1 MMMLFALFS
10 IFLLVIVVFSIDEE
24 KEYQTYLREKVNSE
38 HK

>member
-24 KEYQTYLREKVNSE
+24 KEYQAYLREKVDNE

>member
-24 KEYQTYLREKVNSE
+24 KEYQTYLREKLENE
-38 HK
+38 DK

>member
-24 KEYQTYLREKVNSE
+24 KEYQTYLREKIENE
-38 HK
+38 DK

>member
-24 KEYQTYLREKVNSE
+24 KEYHTYLRKKLEDENK
-38 HK
+38 

>member
-24 KEYQTYLREKVNSE
+24 KEYQTYLRKKFEDETK
-38 HK
+38 

>member
-24 KEYQTYLREKVNSE
+24 KEYQTYLREKLKNE
-38 HK
+38 DK

>member
-24 KEYQTYLREKVNSE
+24 KEYQTYLREKFKNE
-38 HK
+38 DK

>member
-10 IFLLVIVVFSIDEE
+10 IFLLFIVVFSIDEE
-24 KEYQTYLREKVNSE
+24 KEYQTYLREKVDNE

>member
-24 KEYQTYLREKVNSE
+24 KEYQTYLRENLKNE
-38 HK
+38 DK

>member
-24 KEYQTYLREKVNSE
+24 KEYQTYLRTKLEDENK
-38 HK
+38 

>member
-24 KEYQTYLREKVNSE
+24 KEYQTYLREKLEDEN
-38 HK
+38 K

>member
-24 KEYQTYLREKVNSE
+24 KEYQTYLMKKLEDENK
-38 HK
+38 

>member
-24 KEYQTYLREKVNSE
+24 KEYQTDLRKNLEDENK
-38 HK
+38 

>member
-24 KEYQTYLREKVNSE
+24 KEYQTYLREKIKNE
-38 HK
+38 DE